1 MLFSRDW
8 LAEYVELPGSD
19 EELARA
25 LTEVGMAVEGIE
37 ARDGD
42 VVFDVE
48 VTTNR
53 PDAMC
58 HLGLAREVAVKLG
71 RPLRPPAVFA
81 AAAGLPSAPAPASA
95 APGEAAGGDGAPAQG
110 ERAED
115 AVSVHVAD
123 PAGCRRYVAR
133 VVRGVTVG
141 PSPEW
146 LRRRLTAIGL
156 RPIDNVVDVTNY
168 VLWETGQ
175 PLHAFDLAK
184 VPDGRIVVRR
194 AADGERLTTL
204 DGEDR
209 ELGPEVLVIADRER
223 PIALAGVMGGLDSE
237 VTAETSDV
245 LLESA
250 HFARRRTRIGARELG
265 LHTDASHRFE
275 RGADPGACRAA
286 ADRAAELIAELA
298 GGRVVP
304 GAVDA
309 RGEPMETPHG
319 TLDAARLSAF
329 TGVEIDPA
337 DVERWLA
344 GLGFGLERIE
354 GRPAAAGV
362 GAAPA
367 PRWRVAVPSW
377 RWYDVPPGPDGE
389 VYEADLFEEVVR
401 LHGFDAIPAT
411 LPAIAGSDGTRTPE
425 QERRD
430 LVRDHLA
437 ACGYAEAVDYAFHS
451 REDDAAFPVL
461 AAGPSEPAALANPLS
476 ERYAVLR
483 RSLLPNL
490 VGSARFNLRR
500 GAGAVR
506 LFEVGHVFWRPQG
519 ARLSAPAPA
528 GSPFAPELVEQEVVG
543 WVCGGTVGRPW
554 DRPAELDL
562 FDWKGPLDGL
572 AERLGAELEV
582 RPAELTGL
590 VAGASAE
597 IVAGGERVGVFG
609 RVDDPD
615 AETALYAGEL
625 FTAALPVPDR
635 MTLDAYAVVV
645 PSRFPAVEAD
655 LTFTHPAE
663 VPWAEVRRAVE
674 ENRPPDLA
682 GYGLVVRYAGEGVPE
697 GAVNTTIGFRY
708 ASPERSLTQ
717 EEVNRHQ
724 EALRAVLEERFG
736 LRAAER

>member
-8 LAEYVELPGSD
+8 LAEYVELPSSA

-37 ARDGD
+37 ERDGD
-42 VVFDVE
+42 VVLDVD

-58 HLGLAREVAVKLG
+58 HLGLAREIAVKLD
-71 RPLRPPAVFA
+71 RPLRPPAA
-81 AAAGLPSAPAPASA
+81 LAAGAS
-95 APGEAAGGDGAPAQG
+95 PDSAGGSPGG

-115 AVSVHVAD
+115 AVSVEIAD

-133 VVRGVTVG
+133 VVRGVEIG

-146 LRRRLTAIGL
+146 LRRRLGAIGL

-184 VPDGRIVVRR
+184 VPGGRIVVRR
-194 AADGERLTTL
+194 ARQGERLTTL
-204 DGEDR
+204 DGEER

-237 VTAETSDV
+237 VTAETVDV

-250 HFARRRTRIGARELG
+250 HFARRRTRIGARQLG

-309 RGEPMETPHG
+309 RGEATEAPHG
-319 TLDAARLSAF
+319 TLDAARLAAF
-329 TGVEIDPA
+329 AGVDFDPA

-344 GLGFGLERIE
+344 GLGFGLEPIE
-354 GRPAAAGV
+354 DET

-367 PRWRVAVPSW
+367 RRWRVTVPSW
-377 RWYDVPPGPDGE
+377 RGYDVPPGPGGE

-401 LHGFDAIPAT
+401 LHGFEGIPAT
-411 LPAIAGSDGTRTPE
+411 LPAIAGSDGPRAPE

-437 ACGYAEAVDYAFHS
+437 ACGYAEAIDYVFHS
-451 REDDAAFPVL
+451 REDDAALPTL
-461 AAGPSEPAALANPLS
+461 APGRSEPIALANPLS

-490 VGSARFNLRR
+490 VESARFNLRR
-500 GAGAVR
+500 GADAVR
-506 LFEVGHVFWRPQG
+506 LFEVGHVFWRPLG
-519 ARLSAPAPA
+519 ARLSAPPPA
-528 GSPFAPELVEQEVVG
+528 GSPFAPELVERETVG

-562 FDWKGPLDGL
+562 FDWKGVLDSL
-572 AERLGAELEV
+572 AERLGAELEI
-582 RPAELTGL
+582 RPAEAAGL

-597 IVAGGERVGVFG
+597 ILAGGERVGVFG

-615 AETALYAGEL
+615 AETALFAGEI
-625 FTAALPVPDR
+625 FTSALPVPDR
-635 MTLDAYAVVV
+635 TTAGAYATEV

-655 LTFTHPAE
+655 LTFTHARE
-663 VPWAEVRRAVE
+663 VPWAEIRRALE
-674 ENRPPDLA
+674 ESRPPDLA
-682 GYGLVVRYAGEGVPE
+682 GYGLVVRYEGEGVPE

-724 EALRAVLEERFG
+724 EALRAVLEDRFG
-736 LRAAER
+736 LRTAGA

>member
-8 LAEYVELPGSD
+8 LAEYVELPGSA
-19 EELARA
+19 EALARA

-37 ARDGD
+37 ERDGD
-42 VVFDVE
+42 ALLDVD

-58 HLGLAREVAVKLG
+58 HLGLAREIAVKLD
-71 RPLRPPAVFA
+71 RPLRPPAIVSAALAGEAGSA
-81 AAAGLPSAPAPASA
+81 AATEPAP
-95 APGEAAGGDGAPAQG
+95 EG

-115 AVSVHVAD
+115 AVSVEIAD

-146 LRRRLTAIGL
+146 LRRRLAAIGL
-156 RPIDNVVDVTNY
+156 RSIDNVVDVTNY

-184 VPDGRIVVRR
+184 VPGGRIVVRR
-194 AADGERLTTL
+194 AAAGERLTTL
-204 DGEDR
+204 DGEER

-237 VTAETSDV
+237 VTADTVDV

-286 ADRAAELIAELA
+286 ADRAADLIAELA
-298 GGRVVP
+298 GGHVLP

-309 RGEPMETPHG
+309 RGEPMEEPHG
-319 TLDAARLSAF
+319 TLDGARLAAF
-329 TGVEIDPA
+329 AGVDFDPA

-354 GRPAAAGV
+354 DRPAGAGV

-377 RWYDVPPGPDGE
+377 RWYDLPPGPGGE

-401 LHGFDAIPAT
+401 LRGFDAIPAT
-411 LPAIAGSDGTRTPE
+411 LPAIAGSDGPRTAE

-437 ACGYAEAVDYAFHS
+437 ACGYAEAIDYAFHS
-451 REDDAAFPVL
+451 REDDAACPGLAPESSQPV
-461 AAGPSEPAALANPLS
+461 ALANPLS

-490 VGSARFNLRR
+490 LESARFNLRR

-519 ARLSAPAPA
+519 APLSAPPPA
-528 GSPFAPELVEQEVVG
+528 GSPFVPELVERETVG

-562 FDWKGPLDGL
+562 FDWKGPLDSL
-572 AERLGAELEV
+572 AGRLGAELEI
-582 RPAELTGL
+582 RPAELPGL

-597 IVAGGERVGVFG
+597 LVAGGERVGVFG

-625 FTAALPVPDR
+625 FTSALPVPDR
-635 MTLDAYAVVV
+635 TTAGAYATEI

-655 LTFTHPAE
+655 LTFTHPRE
-663 VPWAEVRRAVE
+663 VPWDEIRRAVE
-674 ENRPPDLA
+674 ANRPPDLA
-682 GYGLVVRYAGEGVPE
+682 GYGLVVRYEGEGVPG

-724 EALRAVLEERFG
+724 EALRAVLDERFG
-736 LRAAER
+736 LRTAGA